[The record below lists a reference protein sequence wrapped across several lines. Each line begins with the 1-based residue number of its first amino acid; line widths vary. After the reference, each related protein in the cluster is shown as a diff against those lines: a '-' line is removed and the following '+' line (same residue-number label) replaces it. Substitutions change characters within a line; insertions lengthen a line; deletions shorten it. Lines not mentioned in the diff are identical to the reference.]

1 MRTPFCVPPLR
12 LDFFADTFF
21 AKSILVAT
29 FDEVTDEMF
38 VPGWNL
44 YCQTLKS
51 NNRGMGK
58 KMRERQFERTGFML
72 RLDFF
77 CPHIFLPGRSL
88 SQHLIR

>member
-1 MRTPFCVPPLR
+1 MGKKMRERQFERTGSMLR
-12 LDFFADTFF
+12 LDFFSHTFF

-58 KMRERQFERTGFML
+58 KMDGQKDEGKT
-72 RLDFF
+72 
-77 CPHIFLPGRSL
+77 I
-88 SQHLIR
+88 

>member
-1 MRTPFCVPPLR
+1 MREQGLCCGLIFLPTH
-12 LDFFADTFF
+12 FF
-21 AKSILVAT
+21 AKSIPVAT

-58 KMRERQFERTGFML
+58 KMDGQKDEGKT
-72 RLDFF
+72 
-77 CPHIFLPGRSL
+77 I
-88 SQHLIR
+88 

>member
-1 MRTPFCVPPLR
+1 MGKKMRERQFERTGFMLR

-21 AKSILVAT
+21 AKSIPVAT

-44 YCQTLKS
+44 YCQTLES

-58 KMRERQFERTGFML
+58 KMDGQKDEGKT
-72 RLDFF
+72 
-77 CPHIFLPGRSL
+77 I
-88 SQHLIR
+88 